1 MVYRNIKP
9 LTESLDKNEYE
20 KSLVY
25 IGFEYTDQE
34 IGKNQKL
41 NSDVMDINSNPL
53 SNSTFINTINQQKLQ
68 ENKYDNIKVIK
79 I

>member
-1 MVYRNIKP
+1 VYRNIKP

-68 ENKYDNIKVIK
+68 ENKHDNIKVIK

>member
-9 LTESLDKNEYE
+9 ITESLDKNEYE

-25 IGFEYTDQE
+25 ISSEYTDQE

-41 NSDVMDINSNPL
+41 NSDVMDINSNSL

-68 ENKYDNIKVIK
+68 ENKHNNIKVIK

>member
-1 MVYRNIKP
+1 VYRNIKP
-9 LTESLDKNEYE
+9 ITESLDKNEYE

-25 IGFEYTDQE
+25 ISSEYTDQE

-41 NSDVMDINSNPL
+41 NSDVMDINSNSL

-68 ENKYDNIKVIK
+68 ENKHNNIKVIK

>member
-68 ENKYDNIKVIK
+68 ENKHDNIKVIK

>member
-1 MVYRNIKP
+1 VYRNIKP
-9 LTESLDKNEYE
+9 VTESLDKNEYE
-20 KSLVY
+20 KNLVY
-25 IGFEYTDQE
+25 IGSEYTNQE

-41 NSDVMDINSNPL
+41 NSNVTDINSNPL

-68 ENKYDNIKVIK
+68 ENKHNNIKVIK